1 MCKYKYVFSNKVLL
15 TTIMNYLSWYNDEK
29 KSVNLNIATLNAWTN
44 RHKRVKVFI
53 TFISCCI
60 TAIVLTYCWE
70 WKKSDLAELGLFV
83 LLDLDDKEAL
93 NIVGCFLSKVNFGIK
108 KRKQ

>member
-1 MCKYKYVFSNKVLL
+1 MFSVTRFLL

-29 KSVNLNIATLNAWTN
+29 KSVNLNITTLNAWTN